1 MNNIVVR
8 KVKALEDVAKAI
20 AKKHELEPDDLVI
33 LTVSL
38 EKIHGDPITYL
49 LAKMS
54 DHENRPA

>member
-8 KVKALEDVAKAI
+8 KVKVLEGVAKDI
-20 AKKHELEPDDLVI
+20 AEKHELEPDDLVI

-38 EKIHGDPITYL
+38 EKIHGAPIAYL

-54 DHENRPA
+54 KHENRTA